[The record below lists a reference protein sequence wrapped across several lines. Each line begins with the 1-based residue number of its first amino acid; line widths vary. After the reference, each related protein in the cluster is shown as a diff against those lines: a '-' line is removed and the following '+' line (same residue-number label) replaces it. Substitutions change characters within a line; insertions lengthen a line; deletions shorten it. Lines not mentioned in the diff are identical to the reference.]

1 MAEYNGWT
9 NYETWQCALWLDND
23 QGLAA
28 LAAGSGGD
36 ADELEDALSAYLT
49 IRMAMPASLLGD
61 IVGAWLR
68 EVDYKQIVERHE

>member
-1 MAEYNGWT
+1 MTEYNGWT

-36 ADELEDALSAYLT
+36 ADELEDALFEHLT
-49 IRMAMPASLLGD
+49 EQLEAPASLLGD

-68 EVDYKQIVERHE
+68 EVDYKQIVERRE